1 MTKLQKKNAAAA
13 AAKKAAKEAEERE
26 RLERLAR
33 YRREQERYVFPLL
46 LPSLR
51 SDLLGRDR
59 EKISALYSAP
69 KQGGSKVSVAANNR
83 SLSNGMKAS
92 VDTGGKLVWD

>member
-1 MTKLQKKNAAAA
+1 MSAW
-13 AAKKAAKEAEERE
+13 RF
-26 RLERLAR
+26 RLSVLI
-33 YRREQERYVFPLL
+33 FFFFLK
-46 LPSLR
+46 
-51 SDLLGRDR
+51 RDR
-59 EKISALYSAP
+59 EKINALYSAP